1 VCTLLFKL
9 LIIYNMKPIIYLS
22 FFALLLS
29 ACKSS
34 VFKPCSDTAIDYSE
48 NDLEIVKANNRLS
61 LELFKNSYENKDE
74 NILLS
79 PFSASMVLAMTAN
92 GSKESTLSGMTEA
105 LRLGSFSQEERNSF
119 YQKAFHNLKLRNT
132 KTKIQLANQIWQ
144 KKNYVEKTQLFNSIK
159 KY

>member
-1 VCTLLFKL
+1 
-9 LIIYNMKPIIYLS
+9 MKPIIYLS
-22 FFALLLS
+22 FFAFFLS
-29 ACKSS
+29 ACKTSGI
-34 VFKPCSDTAIDYSE
+34 KPGSDTAIDYSE
-48 NDLEIVKANNRLS
+48 TDLEIVKANNRFS

-119 YQKAFHNLKLRNT
+119 YQKAFHNLKILDP
-132 KTKIQLANQIWQ
+132 KTHIQVANSIWH
-144 KKNYVEKTQLFNSIK
+144 KDDFSVEK
-159 KY
+159 